1 MSQEVADWSLKRVV
15 ESILF
20 ASQRPVSTKDLH
32 GIFKSAAEM
41 EKADP
46 HAASFSAIKESA
58 LRAAI
63 DELGWG
69 GGQWLSR
76 RIARDRGRLAT
87 SHQTAVFAMASTAVS
102 GVPFCSTERPCDG
115 DSRDHRLQTA
125 DHTR

>member
-1 MSQEVADWSLKRVV
+1 MSQEVADWSLKRVI

-32 GIFKSAAEM
+32 GILKSAAEM

-63 DELGWG
+63 DELGG
-69 GGQWLSR
+69 R
-76 RIARDRGRLAT
+76 MRPAVARLMNCA
-87 SHQTAVFAMASTAVS
+87 
-102 GVPFCSTERPCDG
+102 RPLPAG
-115 DSRDHRLQTA
+115 N
-125 DHTR
+125 

>member
-63 DELGWG
+63 DDWRRNQLDIPTRSEAIRRLVMQALGKHP
-69 GGQWLSR
+69 LS
-76 RIARDRGRLAT
+76 
-87 SHQTAVFAMASTAVS
+87 STKDHVKK
-102 GVPFCSTERPCDG
+102 RPCDG